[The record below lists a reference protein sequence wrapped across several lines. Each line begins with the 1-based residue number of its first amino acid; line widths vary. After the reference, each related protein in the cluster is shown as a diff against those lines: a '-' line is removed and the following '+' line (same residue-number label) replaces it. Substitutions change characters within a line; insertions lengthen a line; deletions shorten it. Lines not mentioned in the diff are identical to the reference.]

1 MRANG
6 RASGLVLTSRFMV
19 VLNHIQV
26 EMDEYQN
33 YEKALGALNEA
44 VKCMA
49 KASAES
55 DRNSHEQKV
64 NELKMKMG

>member
-1 MRANG
+1 
-6 RASGLVLTSRFMV
+6 MV
-19 VLNHIQV
+19 VLIHIQV

>member
-1 MRANG
+1 ME
-6 RASGLVLTSRFMV
+6 
-19 VLNHIQV
+19 I
-26 EMDEYQN
+26 DEYQN
-33 YEKALGALNEA
+33 YEKALGALSEA

-49 KASAES
+49 KASTES